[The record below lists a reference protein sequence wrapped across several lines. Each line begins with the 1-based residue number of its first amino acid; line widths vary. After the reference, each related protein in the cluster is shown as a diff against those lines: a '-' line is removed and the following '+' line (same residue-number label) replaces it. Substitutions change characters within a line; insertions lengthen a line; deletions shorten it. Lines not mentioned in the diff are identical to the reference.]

1 MGRDA
6 RQGKTTL
13 RNCGISRRQAA
24 LNIATRVMHHLPNI
38 KSIGMIYRCFHVKL
52 YFIETI
58 LGRSEVGLL
67 DAQNEVDQSGDIAH
81 VHRAVAVNV
90 GTSIILWN
98 HTQYHV
104 DEGGHIAHIHGAI
117 TVHITTLS

>member
-1 MGRDA
+1 M
-6 RQGKTTL
+6 
-13 RNCGISRRQAA
+13 
-24 LNIATRVMHHLPNI
+24 
-38 KSIGMIYRCFHVKL
+38 
-52 YFIETI
+52 
-58 LGRSEVGLL
+58 

-90 GTSIILWN
+90 GTSIILRN

-117 TVHITTLS
+117 AVHITTLC